1 MSAEGGTRAVI
12 AALLANAFIAV
23 TKFAA
28 WALTGAS
35 SMLAEA
41 IHSVADSGNQVLLL
55 VGGRRSKR
63 GATAQHPFGYGRER
77 YVFGFIVS
85 VVLFS
90 VGGLFALYE
99 AYHKWH
105 EIAEGHPDELL
116 ESRWW
121 WVPIVILVA
130 AIIAESFSFRTA
142 IRESNKTRGKQRWSK
157 YIRAA
162 KAPELPVILLEDFA
176 ALVGLIFALFGVGMT
191 LLTHNGIFDVIGTA
205 MIGLLLVA
213 VAITLAVET
222 KSLLLGEAASPEAV
236 ASDRTSAD
244 QHAGH
249 RADHSHEDTA
259 SRSGGGPGRRQDR
272 CRPLRHGIRSDRDDR
287 SSREQHSRG
296 RADGHRALPGAGHL
310 RPELCASRAA
320 GAARC
325 AQPLV
330 AGVLTTPRRRYVL
343 TTVLDDVPLRSV
355 WAGRFDG
362 CAGRRT
368 RPRSLRLWRRI
379 L

>member
-63 GATAQHPFGYGRER
+63 GATAEHPFGYGRER

-105 EIAEGHPDELL
+105 EMAEGHPDELL

-121 WVPIVILVA
+121 WVPIVILLA
-130 AIIAESFSFRTA
+130 AIVAESFSFRTA

-236 ASDRTSAD
+236 TRIEQALTNTPGIERIIHMKTLHLGPEEVLVA
-244 QHAGH
+244 AKI
-249 RADHSHEDTA
+249 AVVPCDTA
-259 SRSGGGPGRRQDR
+259 LEVTDTIDR
-272 CRPLRHGIRSDRDDR
+272 AESNIR
-287 SSREQHSRG
+287 E
-296 RADGHRALPGAGHL
+296 AEPMVTALYLEPDIYDPNYVPAE
-310 RPELCASRAA
+310 RPEQPAA
-320 GAARC
+320 PGH
-325 AQPLV
+325 
-330 AGVLTTPRRRYVL
+330 
-343 TTVLDDVPLRSV
+343 
-355 WAGRFDG
+355 
-362 CAGRRT
+362 
-368 RPRSLRLWRRI
+368 
-379 L
+379 